1 MDRRR
6 WDPPIHAIMAT
17 GSAAGPGRQ
26 ASVTSMPPGERVTEQ
41 TVDADRRS
49 GAPTDD
55 RRLVDDVLG
64 GDRDAFRL
72 LVDREGP
79 ALVAACARVL
89 GDRTEAEDVA
99 QEAFVIAYRSLG
111 TWRGEGSLGA
121 WLARIGVRLAVRRA
135 GQRRQVAWLDPLAAD
150 ADPTGSERF
159 RTSSAGSDAI
169 DPAQRAIRSE
179 RDALLRTA
187 VASMDEPYREVVA
200 LRFFAERSLAEIA
213 AATDRPLGT
222 VKTQLHRGLA
232 RLRQALD
239 ERDR

>member
-1 MDRRR
+1 M
-6 WDPPIHAIMAT
+6 T
-17 GSAAGPGRQ
+17 SPGRRLQ
-26 ASVTSMPPGERVTEQ
+26 AGSMPLGERVTEQ
-41 TVDADRRS
+41 TVDAERRS
-49 GAPTDD
+49 VEPTDD
-55 RRLVDDVLG
+55 RRLVENVLG
-64 GDRDAFRL
+64 GDREAFRR

-79 ALVAACARVL
+79 GLVAACARVL

-111 TWRGEGSLGA
+111 TWRGDGSLGA

-150 ADPTGSERF
+150 AEPTGSDRF
-159 RTSSAGSDAI
+159 RTSVAGSDAI

-179 RDALLRTA
+179 RDAQLRAA
-187 VASMDEPYREVVA
+187 VASLGEPYREVVA
-200 LRFFAERSLAEIA
+200 LRFFAERSLGEIA

-232 RLRQALD
+232 RLRLVL
-239 ERDR
+239 EESDR

>member
-1 MDRRR
+1 MRARR
-6 WDPPIHAIMAT
+6 WEPPIHAIMAT
-17 GSAAGPGRQ
+17 GSVRGPGRQ
-26 ASVTSMPPGERVTEQ
+26 APAPPMPPGERVTDQ
-41 TVDADRRS
+41 TVDAERRS

-64 GDRDAFRL
+64 GDRDAFRR

-111 TWRGEGSLGA
+111 TWRGDGSLGA

-135 GQRRQVAWLDPLAAD
+135 GQRRQVVWLDPLAAD

-159 RTSSAGSDAI
+159 RTSVAGSDAI
-169 DPAQRAIRSE
+169 DPAQRAIRTE
-179 RDALLRTA
+179 RDAQLRSA
-187 VASMDEPYREVVA
+187 VASLDEPYREVVA

-213 AATDRPLGT
+213 TATNRPLGT

-232 RLRQALD
+232 RLRQAL
-239 ERDR
+239 EETDR